1 MTYET
6 YQQMDKNSR
15 EREDQL
21 YALFENKKTSEID
34 AFLKEGEYLR
44 LLQQQVRTI
53 ISNFNSNN
61 RNDKQ
66 NLNDLRRLRKF
77 GLKKAKIKKDILR
90 LNLLGVKSS
99 VYPINKLFENK
110 DQFLDF
116 DSRQGK
122 CHILC
127 YHIARGLQDDE
138 CSVLTG
144 FMQGLT
150 NQTKYLHSVI
160 RIKVGKYMR
169 IIDTTM
175 NAMVVEDFYKKLNDF
190 EVLTEVSSSQIKQDA
205 KILSRQDS
213 IDLKKYFL
221 YRDSYMKEIS
231 LNKRNCTE
239 ALSQGLDE
247 LVESNKNPQQTK
259 TERTK

>member
-1 MTYET
+1 
-6 YQQMDKNSR
+6 MDKNSR

-21 YALFENKKTSEID
+21 YSLFENKKTSEIV

-44 LLQQQVRTI
+44 LLQKQVRTI
-53 ISNFNSNN
+53 ISNFNSNY

-77 GLKKAKIKKDILR
+77 GLKKAKIKEDILR

-110 DQFLDF
+110 DEFLDF
-116 DSRQGK
+116 DRRQGK
-122 CHILC
+122 CHTLC

-144 FMQGLT
+144 FIQGLT
-150 NQTKYLHSVI
+150 NQTKFLHSVI
-160 RIKVGKYMR
+160 KIQIGKYTR

-175 NAMVVEDFYKKLNDF
+175 NAMVVEDFYIKLNDF
-190 EVLTEVSSSQIKQDA
+190 EVLTEVSSSQVKQDS

-213 IDLKKYFL
+213 VDLKKYFL
-221 YRDSYMKEIS
+221 YRDRYMKEICS
-231 LNKRNCTE
+231 NERNCNE
-239 ALSQGLDE
+239 VLNQDFE
-247 LVESNKNPQQTK
+247 EIVENHRNTQSRSS
-259 TERTK
+259 ERTK